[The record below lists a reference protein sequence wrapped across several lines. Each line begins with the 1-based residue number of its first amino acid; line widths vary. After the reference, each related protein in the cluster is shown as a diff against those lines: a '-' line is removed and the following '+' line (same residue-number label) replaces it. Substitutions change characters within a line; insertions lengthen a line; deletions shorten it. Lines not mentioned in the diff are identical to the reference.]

1 MCALPISRQP
11 ILPANIVAAQP
22 AIVVV
27 AAQVRQHPAW
37 ATILTFPQYN
47 AYVHAYAKEVVMAR
61 KNAVS
66 VPPRDANLFRNNKSK
81 ALRIPADFALPGDRV
96 LITRTGARLIFA
108 SVRPKNLLKLSASRH
123 PVGAHDQ
130 FPYVQHQVKLE

>member
-47 AYVHAYAKEVVMAR
+47 AYVHAYAKEVDMAR
-61 KNAVS
+61 KKAVS
-66 VPPRDANLFRNNKSK
+66 VPPREAKLLRNNKRQ
-81 ALRIPADFALPGDRV
+81 ALRIPADFALTGDRKRV
-96 LITRTGARLIFA
+96 VSGRSVSDRVELGCRRTIKKK
-108 SVRPKNLLKLSASRH
+108 KN
-123 PVGAHDQ
+123 
-130 FPYVQHQVKLE
+130 

>member
-47 AYVHAYAKEVVMAR
+47 AYAHAYAKEVDMAR
-61 KNAVS
+61 KKAVS
-66 VPPRDANLFRNNKSK
+66 VPPREAKLFRHNKSQ
-81 ALRIPADFALPGDRV
+81 ALRIPADFELPGDRV
-96 LITRTGARLIFA
+96 MIHRDRDRLIIET
-108 SVRPKNLLKLSASRH
+108 VRSQNLMEVLANRKSTRMNS
-123 PVGAHDQ
+123 
-130 FPYVQHQVKLE
+130 